1 MQYIRILPPGK
12 VRGGTSLE
20 KTRVLAKLDLRKK
33 MFEDYV
39 RWLKNPAGRQEP
51 GKKNSPV
58 EKIGS

>member
-1 MQYIRILPPGK
+1 
-12 VRGGTSLE
+12 LE